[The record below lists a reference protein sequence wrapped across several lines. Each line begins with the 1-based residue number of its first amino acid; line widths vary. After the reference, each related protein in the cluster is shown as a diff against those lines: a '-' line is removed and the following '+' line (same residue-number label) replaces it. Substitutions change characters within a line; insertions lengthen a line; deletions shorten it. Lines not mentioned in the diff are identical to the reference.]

1 MLSIHEIQQIV
12 DAHKAVFATKEDLL
26 ELRDTMRKDFG
37 DLQTTVDGYAK
48 KMNDHDIEIK
58 VLNRCVTKLENPV

>member
-12 DAHKAVFATKEDLL
+12 EAHKAVFATKEDLL
-26 ELRDTMRKDFG
+26 ELRETMRKDFS

-58 VLNRCVTKLENPV
+58 ILNHRVTKLENPA